1 MIDSTAKTMVRR
13 KVTPIYMN
21 IITQGLC
28 MALVTKEKAMIE
40 QPARIQFTTDAAVH
54 PDGDIMKPIYG
65 HTQDPRLNPKVN
77 MKIMMQMQVNSKI

>member
-1 MIDSTAKTMVRR
+1 MVRR
-13 KVTPIYMN
+13 KVTPMYMN
-21 IITQGLC
+21 IITQGLV

-40 QPARIQFTTDAAVH
+40 QPARTQFTTEATVH

-65 HTQDPRLNPKVN
+65 HTQEPKLKPKVN